1 MVEFQDCAE
10 PFRDLDTEYKQMQ
23 YFVKLGGFIEP
34 VEETFRHDEVSY
46 VQRRDSATGTV
57 KQVAVPDTFQRVPLT
72 RLLGQGTWYAKGRS
86 HHPATGFLEERLR
99 NIRKQLRRSSRGP
112 RPQRGQETV
121 PSRIVIP
128 AATISEERAVQFTE
142 WLKNNSQPL
151 AQVEAYMRDSCQYR
165 AGWIRADHSKSIPE
179 VLAMFPRLTTPGM
192 IAQDFSILFAEPA
205 PKLFETWVP
214 LYADKIIRLAKREGK
229 LALPEEQI
237 NLDARGE
244 VALMLL
250 PVMLPPPV
258 YKQGR
263 KLVRASVEESK
274 RFFIDVKPVGTNM
287 VEYLEQAKSS
297 RWCPFVILLEDGM
310 LCSQAFVVISG
321 KAIETETALAAPAIK
336 ELQEA
341 LYCYTADTLKYI
353 DTLKEFCERRSIWM
367 PKMETVINK
376 ISDINE
382 KADKS
387 TNIEEELA
395 PGLKSFLE
403 GVKELVRFL
412 DAVEYLAVT
421 SLPLFVEE
429 NRMLHLPEGISP
441 VTVQFVISFAWMISP
456 HLLVFKGDWDL
467 ENIEV
472 LAYVL
477 DEYITIIERIC
488 EKLGS
493 SLCNFCPKMSDDILV
508 DLDEDLSEDDTQ
520 RILQH
525 IKQLEELR
533 KNESFRMVF
542 LFQEDELCSDFIKK
556 FKERQPRMEE
566 FLKDLEEYA
575 VQLDRMNK
583 GAKISSVAGSSVGAV
598 GGVLSIIGLA
608 LSPVT
613 AGVSLAM
620 TMAGLGM
627 GITSGVNTIVTTAT
641 EIGVNNTY
649 HNKAREVIKSYME
662 DVQYLN
668 DCLEEVADRQKREG
682 YNKVIRKVCTVAKSI
697 HSLVGKASAFKLL
710 KNKELAV
717 SAGKV
722 AVKEGKALRS
732 VPKVAEFLTDIGQ
745 ATSKGPLALSKAA
758 KTTAL
763 IGLNALF
770 VGLDIFFICTDSM
783 CLAQGSETEFSK
795 LIRAKAAVW
804 RKGADQM
811 QHFHNLLCEGLK
823 ISEENKAILMK
834 PIFQRG
840 N

>member
-1 MVEFQDCAE
+1 MGV
-10 PFRDLDTEYKQMQ
+10 RDN
-23 YFVKLGGFIEP
+23 LG
-34 VEETFRHDEVSY
+34 
-46 VQRRDSATGTV
+46 
-57 KQVAVPDTFQRVPLT
+57 
-72 RLLGQGTWYAKGRS
+72 
-86 HHPATGFLEERLR
+86 
-99 NIRKQLRRSSRGP
+99 
-112 RPQRGQETV
+112 
-121 PSRIVIP
+121 
-128 AATISEERAVQFTE
+128 
-142 WLKNNSQPL
+142 
-151 AQVEAYMRDSCQYR
+151 
-165 AGWIRADHSKSIPE
+165 
-179 VLAMFPRLTTPGM
+179 
-192 IAQDFSILFAEPA
+192 
-205 PKLFETWVP
+205 
-214 LYADKIIRLAKREGK
+214 
-229 LALPEEQI
+229 
-237 NLDARGE
+237 
-244 VALMLL
+244 
-250 PVMLPPPV
+250 
-258 YKQGR
+258 
-263 KLVRASVEESK
+263 
-274 RFFIDVKPVGTNM
+274 
-287 VEYLEQAKSS
+287 
-297 RWCPFVILLEDGM
+297 
-310 LCSQAFVVISG
+310 
-321 KAIETETALAAPAIK
+321 K

-353 DTLKEFCERRSIWM
+353 DTVKEFCEQRSIWM
-367 PKMETVINK
+367 PKMET
-376 ISDINE
+376 
-382 KADKS
+382 
-387 TNIEEELA
+387 
-395 PGLKSFLE
+395 
-403 GVKELVRFL
+403 ELVRFL

-477 DEYITIIERIC
+477 DKYITIIERIC

-508 DLDEDLSEDDTQ
+508 DLDEDLSEEDTQ

-613 AGVSLAM
+613 AGASLAM

-682 YNKVIRKVCTVAKSI
+682 YAKVIQNVCTVAKSI

-732 VPKVAEFLTDIGQ
+732 VPKVAEFLADIGQ
-745 ATSKGPLALSKAA
+745 ATAKGPLALSKAA
-758 KTTAL
+758 KTTAF
-763 IGLNALF
+763 IGLNVLF

-811 QHFHNLLCEGLK
+811 QHFHYLLCEGLK